1 MPLSPDLFDSITPP
15 HIWVTLAAL
24 ERPESDSRSLT
35 VRFKEEGKRSISA
48 TVQIT
53 RYAPEETCLLA
64 VSKMISRLQ
73 TLQVPL
79 DRVVLEE
86 ELRAAAVT
94 WVEPF

>member
-1 MPLSPDLFDSITPP
+1 
-15 HIWVTLAAL
+15 
-24 ERPESDSRSLT
+24 
-35 VRFKEEGKRSISA
+35 
-48 TVQIT
+48 
-53 RYAPEETCLLA
+53 
-64 VSKMISRLQ
+64 MISRLQ